1 MTTKT
6 HNPADKVERWAIE
19 KLVPYARNART
30 HSDEQI
36 SQLAAS
42 IKEWGWTTPVLVDEQ
57 GSIIAGHGRTL
68 AAQRLQMTEVPVM
81 VAKGWSDAKKR
92 AYIIADNRLALNA
105 GWDNEMLALE
115 LGEIGDLGF
124 DLDLTG
130 FTADEIAALMPEQ
143 IEPGQTDEDAVPE
156 VPEQPVTV
164 LGDVWIL
171 GKHRLMC
178 GDCKSFS
185 DIDKL
190 LTGKKINLVVTSPPY
205 ASQRTYDEGSGF
217 KPIHPDEFVDWYQ
230 DVASNIMANLASD
243 GSYFC
248 NIKPNAE
255 GIKRELYVFDLV
267 LAHVRDWGWNFADEF
282 CWERSGIPQQVARRF
297 KNQFEPIYHFTMGE
311 WKFYPDAVKHE
322 SKAVPKAKG
331 KGAGNTNAA
340 MRRGH
345 VSAVDGNDIA
355 AGMAYPGNRLPTFQS
370 EALGH
375 PAAYPVGLP
384 EFFIKAYTDSGDVV
398 FDPFM
403 GSGSTL
409 MAAEKNGRI
418 AFGTELSPRYVDLII
433 KRWQDFTGKI
443 ATHAETGKPFAEV
456 KNGNGKTET

>member
-6 HNPADKVERWAIE
+6 HNPADKVERWSID
-19 KLVPYARNART
+19 KLTPYARNSRT

-42 IKEWGWTTPVLVDEQ
+42 IKEWGWTTPVLVDED

-68 AAQRLQMTEVPVM
+68 AAQRLKMTEVPVM

-92 AYIIADNRLALNA
+92 AYVIADNKLAMNA

-156 VPEQPVTV
+156 VPENPVTV

-178 GDCKSFS
+178 GDSGS
-185 DIDKL
+185 IYAIDKL
-190 LTGKKINLVVTSPPY
+190 LDGEAINAIVTDPPY
-205 ASQRTYDEGSGF
+205 GIGIDGQKESKNKNPKHNRKAHAFMGWDDERPDEGIFNYIVSANVPAVIWGGNYF
-217 KPIHPDEFVDWYQ
+217 ADILPPSRGWLYWSKGQ
-230 DVASNIMANLASD
+230 DGLTMSD
-243 GSYFC
+243 GELAWTTETTPLRAITVNRSALKGSVHPTQ
-248 NIKPNAE
+248 KPLQIVE
-255 GIKRELYVFDLV
+255 FSFD
-267 LAHVRDWGWNFADEF
+267 
-282 CWERSGIPQQVARRF
+282 
-297 KNQFEPIYHFTMGE
+297 Y
-311 WKFYPDAVKHE
+311 
-322 SKAVPKAKG
+322 
-331 KGAGNTNAA
+331 
-340 MRRGH
+340 
-345 VSAVDGNDIA
+345 
-355 AGMAYPGNRLPTFQS
+355 
-370 EALGH
+370 
-375 PAAYPVGLP
+375 
-384 EFFIKAYTDSGDVV
+384 IKAGPVV
-398 FDPFM
+398 LDLFG
-403 GSGSTL
+403 GSGSTMIACEKTNRKARL
-409 MAAEKNGRI
+409 M
-418 AFGTELSPRYVDLII
+418 ELAPQYCDVIV

-456 KNGNGKTET
+456 KNGNEKTKT